1 MPRRVQRRLN
11 VSNGSARAYD
21 TQRPAICANGDCP
34 IALTMGSQ
42 PSSNLG
48 LGAGAGGISAGP
60 FTALRLLLEASG
72 KQSRRV
78 TIRLQNEVTSIPA
91 GARLR
96 VTLGARST
104 VQNVG
109 NLVYLI
115 PVADGSVAHVGR
127 LTLTLPTLS
136 KPVSP

>member
-60 FTALRLLLEASG
+60 LTATSFAAYGG
-72 KQSRRV
+72 KKANGETWLYCR
-78 TIRLQNEVTSIPA
+78 
-91 GARLR
+91 
-96 VTLGARST
+96 
-104 VQNVG
+104 
-109 NLVYLI
+109 
-115 PVADGSVAHVGR
+115 D
-127 LTLTLPTLS
+127 
-136 KPVSP
+136 